1 MSITKELPEGL
12 TLFHFKTLD
21 STNKTAVEMART
33 NASSGTVVWAESQ
46 KNGKGR
52 NNRTWIS
59 EFGNLYSSIILR
71 PQLSIEHI
79 SQLTFIA
86 PLAIGDLIEHIDSNI
101 DYSFKWPNDVLVAG
115 RKICGILLQ
124 SGSWE
129 KTHDKWIV
137 LGCGLN
143 LASFPL
149 DTETPATSLFEE
161 TGRSFVSEEVLIS
174 YYTFFSKWY
183 DIWLKNGFLS
193 IRKAWLDRSHPV
205 GQPLVTQIT
214 SDKKICGQFLGIDEN
229 GALLIVT
236 KKGEVKINAGEVFID
251 RG

>member
-1 MSITKELPEGL
+1 MLVGL
-12 TLFHFKTLD
+12 QVKI
-21 STNKTAVEMART
+21 
-33 NASSGTVVWAESQ
+33 Q
-46 KNGKGR
+46 KNG
-52 NNRTWIS
+52 
-59 EFGNLYSSIILR
+59 FIL
-71 PQLSIEHI
+71 L
-79 SQLTFIA
+79 L
-86 PLAIGDLIEHIDSNI
+86 
-101 DYSFKWPNDVLVAG
+101 
-115 RKICGILLQ
+115 KICGILLQ

-143 LASFPL
+143 LASFPPN
-149 DTETPATSLFEE
+149 TETPATSLYEE
-161 TGRSFVSEEVLIS
+161 TGRSFALEEVLVN

-193 IRKAWLDRSHPV
+193 IRKAWLDKSHPV
-205 GQPLVTQIT
+205 GQSLVTQIT

>member
-1 MSITKELPEGL
+1 M
-12 TLFHFKTLD
+12 
-21 STNKTAVEMART
+21 
-33 NASSGTVVWAESQ
+33 
-46 KNGKGR
+46 
-52 NNRTWIS
+52 
-59 EFGNLYSSIILR
+59 
-71 PQLSIEHI
+71 
-79 SQLTFIA
+79 
-86 PLAIGDLIEHIDSNI
+86 
-101 DYSFKWPNDVLVAG
+101 AG

-161 TGRSFVSEEVLIS
+161 TGRSFVLEEVLIS

-193 IRKAWLDRSHPV
+193 IRKAWLDKSHPV
-205 GQPLVTQIT
+205 GQSLVTQIT

-236 KKGEVKINAGEVFID
+236 KKGEVKTNAGEVFID